1 MIDKLQYSTRIQV
14 DTDSSGE
21 PIYDKVVIR
30 MQMHSLERLVLR
42 PLLGI
47 AYATDV
53 DEVLYKLEEMDPEE
67 RMNKVQSLFAGI
79 FGMCAYALERTGILT
94 PGSSYGE
101 LGKRKTLALI
111 LNKSNEGLGWGVETK
126 PCVVFLKYDGVTLDR
141 DEMQHNFIV
150 TTIMQ
155 SKKIVYTRDSDIVID
170 VDLLLDPIIDQ
181 DVDLDL

>member
-1 MIDKLQYSTRIQV
+1 IHLLKLIQV

-101 LGKRKTLALI
+101 LEKRKTLALI
-111 LNKSNEGLGWGVETK
+111 LNKSNEGL
-126 PCVVFLKYDGVTLDR
+126 
-141 DEMQHNFIV
+141 
-150 TTIMQ
+150 
-155 SKKIVYTRDSDIVID
+155 
-170 VDLLLDPIIDQ
+170 
-181 DVDLDL
+181 